1 MSEALLARNAGTAGP
16 SLRLP
21 NVPDD
26 NFGKDFICH
35 RCRLR
40 GSVIK
45 AKNGRALIRNENA
58 RLPFGGCLC
67 RCGRDVLRD
76 AGRLIADIH
85 AGLQC
90 GIDAHSHHARRRR
103 RHLVRYFFVDR
114 SVCEAMNF
122 SPVAPRLWGRSP
134 SQHQLFVDNRTR
146 CRNFCDLR
154 HLAVKRLW

>member
-1 MSEALLARNAGTAGP
+1 LQDVSEALLARNACTAGP
-16 SLRLP
+16 SLGLP
-21 NVPDD
+21 NLPD

-58 RLPFGGCLC
+58 RLPFDGCLS

-85 AGLQC
+85 AGLQR
-90 GIDAHSHHARRRR
+90 GIDAHLHHHAVAAVTAFVIFLLIGLSARR
-103 RHLVRYFFVDR
+103 
-114 SVCEAMNF
+114 
-122 SPVAPRLWGRSP
+122 
-134 SQHQLFVDNRTR
+134 
-146 CRNFCDLR
+146 
-154 HLAVKRLW
+154 